1 METIF
6 TKMDNSKIN
15 EPHKFVLDL
24 SQILDLRSSDEHIAI
39 QNVSIYCT
47 WKNIRKHYKKKINSK
62 QQLHYAMMNLNYQMA
77 YILLQKFMIINSI
90 YIKYII
96 KNRETLT
103 TILPIHVY
111 INSINN
117 RLVFKIKDEYK
128 LELQMK
134 Q

>member
-1 METIF
+1 
-6 TKMDNSKIN
+6 
-15 EPHKFVLDL
+15 
-24 SQILDLRSSDEHIAI
+24 
-39 QNVSIYCT
+39 
-47 WKNIRKHYKKKINSK
+47 
-62 QQLHYAMMNLNYQMA
+62 MNLNYQMA

-103 TILPIHVY
+103 TILSIHVY

>member
-47 WKNIRKHYKKKINSK
+47 WKNIRKHYKKKNKLKTTASLCNDEFELPDGLYSASEIHDYK
-62 QQLHYAMMNLNYQMA
+62 FHIYQIHY
-77 YILLQKFMIINSI
+77 K
-90 YIKYII
+90 K
-96 KNRETLT
+96 
-103 TILPIHVY
+103 P
-111 INSINN
+111 
-117 RLVFKIKDEYK
+117 
-128 LELQMK
+128 
-134 Q
+134 